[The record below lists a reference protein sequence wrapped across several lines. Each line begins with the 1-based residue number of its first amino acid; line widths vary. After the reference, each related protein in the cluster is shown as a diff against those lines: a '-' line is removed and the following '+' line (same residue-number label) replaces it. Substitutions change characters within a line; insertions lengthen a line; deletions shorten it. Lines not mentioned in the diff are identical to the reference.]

1 MGKLWILLR
10 TWIIISKRNKVL
22 EIVKY
27 IKNVLDFEKRNS
39 IDFSHITNHVENII
53 KLSNLEKD
61 QPEVGSSM
69 NIVENQIINNNNNKN
84 KNSTSKTSTTT
95 SSSSSSSSSSSFSTT
110 SSQTTLPSL
119 STEEKYNSISDS
131 LSHILS
137 FMDPC

>member
-69 NIVENQIINNNNNKN
+69 NIVENQIINNNNNNNNNNKN

-95 SSSSSSSSSSSFSTT
+95 SSSSSSFSTT
-110 SSQTTLPSL
+110 S
-119 STEEKYNSISDS
+119 
-131 LSHILS
+131 
-137 FMDPC
+137 